1 MEMVIHKYP
10 LLVKKAKTQE
20 FEVDTKAKFM
30 CIKNQAQVSNID
42 INPPVMYLLVPK
54 KSESTNKLRIK
65 LHYIYTGEEVP
76 NELQDRYI
84 ETFVYVVSGLQ
95 FVIHVYGE
103 TEYVQGYNVEEY
115 ETFF

>member
-54 KSESTNKLRIK
+54 EQSTNKIKIK
-65 LHYIYTGEEVP
+65 LSYIYTGDPVP
-76 NELQDRYI
+76 EELQDKYI
-84 ETFVYVVSGLQ
+84 ETFVYQVSGLQ
-95 FVIHVYGE
+95 FVIHVFGD
-103 TEYVQGYNVEEY
+103 TEYVQGSNVEKY